1 MLILVLWSQQ
11 VLLVNSAAAMSHCWQ
26 SNVSDSNISFSL
38 QSGAASWQSAGG
50 DRSGGE
56 GAIHLRVG
64 HICYANSVH
73 PKRCAHTWHRLSCL
87 WLWRTGEV
95 TALSSCA
102 LYCWVSNEIII
113 MFLDCLPQRLVS
125 VGLDAKNTICVWD
138 WRRGRVIATATGHS
152 DRVGLKIN
160 QSINKIT
167 VGHSIY
173 SDQFQDWSD
182 LELISLITD
191 SFLY

>member
-1 MLILVLWSQQ
+1 
-11 VLLVNSAAAMSHCWQ
+11 
-26 SNVSDSNISFSL
+26 
-38 QSGAASWQSAGG
+38 
-50 DRSGGE
+50 
-56 GAIHLRVG
+56 
-64 HICYANSVH
+64 
-73 PKRCAHTWHRLSCL
+73 
-87 WLWRTGEV
+87 
-95 TALSSCA
+95 
-102 LYCWVSNEIII
+102 

-191 SFLY
+191 SFLYWFFNSSLSLGIHKLIGFGQPLINSQLTMSTTTDQRQCRSFSVLIPTDLWRDLGSVPVQQTCQLWSQTHQGERKHPVWIFKSNSDCLFY

>member
-56 GAIHLRVG
+56 GAIHLCVG

-102 LYCWVSNEIII
+102 LYCWVFDDYNEWLC
-113 MFLDCLPQRLVS
+113 FLIVCLSGWCQWVWMPRTQSAFGTGGEGELLLRPLV
-125 VGLDAKNTICVWD
+125 TQ
-138 WRRGRVIATATGHS
+138 T
-152 DRVGLKIN
+152 
-160 QSINKIT
+160 
-167 VGHSIY
+167 
-173 SDQFQDWSD
+173 
-182 LELISLITD
+182 E
-191 SFLY
+191 